1 MTKLLLSFFILFSI
15 PFLSFGQKESLK
27 IHWPEEYNWKIGSNQ
42 EDESVHMLELIPEKE
57 TLHKWSIMGNMLSI
71 KGVKDVPMDV
81 VMNMMYQQ
89 AKENAPKAILTLI
102 EKNEEG
108 DNHWVLF
115 KLEAPN
121 FKNDKKPESQ
131 LYYVVQG
138 EQALYTNFV
147 AIKNKN
153 ISDDFVK
160 KWTEIFKKSEFVH
173 L

>member
-1 MTKLLLSFFILFSI
+1 
-15 PFLSFGQKESLK
+15 
-27 IHWPEEYNWKIGSNQ
+27 
-42 EDESVHMLELIPEKE
+42 
-57 TLHKWSIMGNMLSI
+57 MGNMLSI

-89 AKENAPKAILTLI
+89 AKENAPNTTLTLI
-102 EKNEEG
+102 EIDEEG
-108 DNHWVLF
+108 GNRWVIF

-138 EQALYTNFV
+138 EQSLYTNFV

-153 ISDDFVK
+153 ISDEFVK
-160 KWTEIFKKSEFVH
+160 KWSEIFKNSEFIKI
-173 L
+173 